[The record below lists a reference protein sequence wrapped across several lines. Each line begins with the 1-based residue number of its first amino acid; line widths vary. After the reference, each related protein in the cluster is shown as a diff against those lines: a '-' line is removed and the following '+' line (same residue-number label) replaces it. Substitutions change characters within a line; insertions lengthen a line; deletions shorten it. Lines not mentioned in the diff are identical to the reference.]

1 MTTAVERAAGGFL
14 ASLTA
19 ADADSLQRR
28 GMIRRF
34 ARGQALLHQ
43 GQIPDR
49 VLLLRSGRVKVYST
63 TASGKD
69 VVLAVR
75 GPGELVGEL
84 SALDE
89 EPRSASIVAV
99 EPVEAVVLSLADF
112 RGFLIEHPAAALALL
127 GMLSRRLRDADAKR
141 IEYVAFNTM
150 GRVALRIVEMTERF
164 GEAKGDAIDLEL
176 PLSQEELAGWTG
188 SSLESVGR
196 ALQTM
201 RGLGWLETRRRQIR
215 VLNLEA
221 IRRAAD

>member
-1 MTTAVERAAGGFL
+1 VTTALERAAGGFL
-14 ASLTA
+14 ASLSA
-19 ADADSLQRR
+19 ADADALQRR
-28 GMIRRF
+28 GTVRRF

-99 EPVEAVVLSLADF
+99 DPVEALVLSPADF
-112 RGFLIEHPAAALALL
+112 RGFLVEHPAAALALL

-164 GEAKGDAIDLEL
+164 GEAKGDGIDLEL
-176 PLSQEELAGWTG
+176 PLSQEDLAGWTG

>member
-1 MTTAVERAAGGFL
+1 VSTAVERASGDFL
-14 ASLTA
+14 ATLSA

-28 GMIRRF
+28 GTIRRF
-34 ARGQALLHQ
+34 ARGQSLLHQ

-63 TASGKD
+63 TAGGKE

-75 GPGELVGEL
+75 GRGELVGEL

-89 EPRSASIVAV
+89 EPRSASIVALDA
-99 EPVEAVVLSLADF
+99 VEAVVLSPGDF
-112 RGFLIEHPAAALALL
+112 RGFLGEHPAAALALL
-127 GMLSRRLRDADAKR
+127 AMLSRRLRDADAKR
-141 IEYVAFNTM
+141 IEYLAFNTM
-150 GRVALRIVEMTERF
+150 GRVALRIVEMAERF
-164 GEAKGDAIDLEL
+164 GEAKGDAIDVEL

-188 SSLESVGR
+188 SSLEAVGR

-221 IRRAAD
+221 IRRAAE

>member
-1 MTTAVERAAGGFL
+1 VTTAVERAAGGFL
-14 ASLTA
+14 ASLSA

-28 GMIRRF
+28 GTIRRF

-49 VLLLRSGRVKVYST
+49 VLLLRAGRVKVYST

-99 EPVEAVVLSLADF
+99 DPVEAVVLSPGDF
-112 RGFLIEHPAAALALL
+112 RGFLVEHPAAALALL

-164 GEAKGDAIDLEL
+164 GAAKGEGIDLEL
-176 PLSQEELAGWTG
+176 PLSQEDLAGWTG

>member
-1 MTTAVERAAGGFL
+1 VTTAVERAAGGFL

>member
-1 MTTAVERAAGGFL
+1 VTTAVERAAGGFL

-164 GEAKGDAIDLEL
+164 GEANGDAIDLEL

>member
-1 MTTAVERAAGGFL
+1 VTTAVERAAGGFL

-99 EPVEAVVLSLADF
+99 EPVEAVVLSLGDF

>member
-1 MTTAVERAAGGFL
+1 VTTTVEPAPGQFL
-14 ASLTA
+14 ATLTA
-19 ADADSLQRR
+19 ADADALQRH
-28 GMIRRF
+28 GTIRRF

-43 GQIPDR
+43 GQVPDR
-49 VLLLRSGRVKVYST
+49 VMLLRAGRVKVYST

-89 EPRSASIVAV
+89 EPRSASIVALD
-99 EPVEAVVLSLADF
+99 PVEVVVLSPQDF
-112 RGFLIEHPAAALALL
+112 RGFLVTHPTAALALL

-141 IEYVAFNTM
+141 MEYVAFNTM
-150 GRVALRIVEMTERF
+150 GRVALRIVEMAERF

-176 PLSQEELAGWTG
+176 PLSQEDLAGWTG

-221 IRRAAD
+221 IRRAAE

>member
-1 MTTAVERAAGGFL
+1 VTTTVEPAPGQFLATLTAVD
-14 ASLTA
+14 
-19 ADADSLQRR
+19 ADALQRH
-28 GMIRRF
+28 GTIRRF

-43 GQIPDR
+43 GQVPDR
-49 VLLLRSGRVKVYST
+49 VMLLRAGRVKVYST
-63 TASGKD
+63 TAGGKD

-89 EPRSASIVAV
+89 EPRSASIVALD
-99 EPVEAVVLSLADF
+99 PVEVVVLSPQDF
-112 RGFLIEHPAAALALL
+112 RGFLVEHPTAALALL

-150 GRVALRIVEMTERF
+150 GRVALRIVEMAERF

-176 PLSQEELAGWTG
+176 PLSQEDLAGWTG

-221 IRRAAD
+221 IRRAAE

>member
-1 MTTAVERAAGGFL
+1 VTTAVERAAGGFL

-164 GEAKGDAIDLEL
+164 GEAKGDGIDLEL

>member
-1 MTTAVERAAGGFL
+1 MTTAVGGAAGQFL
-14 ASLTA
+14 ATLTA
-19 ADADSLQRR
+19 ADADALLRR
-28 GMIRRF
+28 GTLRRF

-89 EPRSASIVAV
+89 EPRSASIVALD
-99 EPVEAVVLSLADF
+99 PVEAAVLSPADF

-141 IEYVAFNTM
+141 IEYVAFNTL
-150 GRVALRIVEMTERF
+150 GRVALRIVEMVERF
-164 GEAKGDAIDLEL
+164 GEPKGDAIDLEL

-221 IRRAAD
+221 IRRAAE

>member
-1 MTTAVERAAGGFL
+1 MTTAVEHAADDFL
-14 ASLTA
+14 ATLTA
-19 ADADSLQRR
+19 AEADALQRR
-28 GMIRRF
+28 GTFRRF
-34 ARGQALLHQ
+34 TRGQALLHQ
-43 GQIPDR
+43 GQVPDR

-63 TASGKD
+63 TTTGKD

-84 SALDE
+84 SALDD
-89 EPRSASIVAV
+89 EPRSASIVALD
-99 EPVEAVVLSLADF
+99 PVEALVLSPADF
-112 RGFLIEHPAAALALL
+112 RGFLAEHPAAALALL

-141 IEYVAFNTM
+141 MEYVAFNTM
-150 GRVALRIVEMTERF
+150 GRVALRIVEMAARF

-215 VLNLEA
+215 VLNLDA
-221 IRRAAD
+221 IRRAAE

>member
-1 MTTAVERAAGGFL
+1 MTTAVEGAAGQFL
-14 ASLTA
+14 ATLTA
-19 ADADSLQRR
+19 ADAEALLRR
-28 GMIRRF
+28 GTLRRF

-84 SALDE
+84 SALDQ
-89 EPRSASIVAV
+89 EPRSASIVALD
-99 EPVEAVVLSLADF
+99 PVEAAVLSPADF
-112 RGFLIEHPAAALALL
+112 RGFLTEHPAAALALL
-127 GMLSRRLRDADAKR
+127 EMLSRRLRDADAKR
-141 IEYVAFNTM
+141 IEYVAFNTL
-150 GRVALRIVEMTERF
+150 GRVALRIVEMAERF
-164 GEAKGDAIDLEL
+164 GEPKGDAIDLEL

-196 ALQTM
+196 ALQVM

-221 IRRAAD
+221 IRRAAE

>member
-99 EPVEAVVLSLADF
+99 EPVEAVVLSLGDF